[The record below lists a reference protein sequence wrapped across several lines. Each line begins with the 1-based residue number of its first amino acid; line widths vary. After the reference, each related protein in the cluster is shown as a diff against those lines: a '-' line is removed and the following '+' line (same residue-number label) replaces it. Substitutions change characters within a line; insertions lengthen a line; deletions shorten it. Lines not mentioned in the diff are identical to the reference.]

1 MRDYYLVVA
10 LCYDCYYKWIEHLLQ
25 ILGANIA
32 DNIDD
37 SLRWSITTVLL
48 SDLDICKGM
57 ICLTTGVIDHGVVT
71 SYAGDWGGIM
81 TM

>member
-1 MRDYYLVVA
+1 M
-10 LCYDCYYKWIEHLLQ
+10 
-25 ILGANIA
+25 
-32 DNIDD
+32 
-37 SLRWSITTVLL
+37 
-48 SDLDICKGM
+48 SDLDIRKGM